1 MMRAEG
7 PCCGGGVKG
16 FRRGWRPSQAH
27 VVQPSGALRRGSARD
42 APSESPGRVST
53 AKGLLVAAR
62 EGLSCLKGEVDFL
75 GLNEKL

>member
-1 MMRAEG
+1 MRAEG
-7 PCCGGGVKG
+7 LSCRGGVKG
-16 FRRGWRPSQAH
+16 FRRGGRPSQVH
-27 VVQPSGALRRGSARD
+27 VVQLSEALRRGSARD
-42 APSESPGRVST
+42 TPSESPGRVST